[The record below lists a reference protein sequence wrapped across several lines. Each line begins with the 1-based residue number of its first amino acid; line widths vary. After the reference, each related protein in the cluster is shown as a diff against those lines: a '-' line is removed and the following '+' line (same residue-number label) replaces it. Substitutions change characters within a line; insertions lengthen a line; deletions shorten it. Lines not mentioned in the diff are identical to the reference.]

1 MSEFTF
7 STNLLKLYTNK
18 NSSIFSQATEL
29 ACKDVTGKIGIIYD
43 DFDYKGNLKES
54 WKQYK
59 LNNIFIN
66 ATRRLTLSMDDK
78 IQFHNVMKDSEYTPE
93 SYLNINDVPDIN
105 SLYFVKKNWQ
115 YRRKGG
121 KYIQL

>member
-1 MSEFTF
+1 
-7 STNLLKLYTNK
+7 
-18 NSSIFSQATEL
+18 
-29 ACKDVTGKIGIIYD
+29 
-43 DFDYKGNLKES
+43 
-54 WKQYK
+54 
-59 LNNIFIN
+59 
-66 ATRRLTLSMDDK
+66 MDDK